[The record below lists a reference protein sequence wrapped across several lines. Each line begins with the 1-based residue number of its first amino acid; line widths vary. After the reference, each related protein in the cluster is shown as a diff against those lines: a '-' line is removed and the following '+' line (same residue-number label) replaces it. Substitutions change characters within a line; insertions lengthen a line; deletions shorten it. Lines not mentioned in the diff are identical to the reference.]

1 MFNEE
6 TGEVILHKVDEIME
20 KVAWY
25 ENEIYRFRQRQNE
38 LKQELRAMAQ
48 FSEGSKTARVQG
60 DIYVAKIEL
69 PSKINWDQKK
79 LKEIYDNYKLF
90 MVDKIIEIK
99 DYKVDMRSYKKII
112 NTSYDRDIFNA
123 MKNELMSAN
132 LGTIGSPRITIE
144 KVNHE

>member
-6 TGEVILHKVDEIME
+6 TGEVILPNVDEIME

-48 FSEGSKTARVQG
+48 FAGDSKTARIQG
-60 DIYVAKIEL
+60 EKYVAKIEL

-79 LKEIYDNYKLF
+79 LKEIYKNRFLVDNH
-90 MVDKIIEIK
+90 IITRSIN
-99 DYKVDMRSYKKII
+99 YKVDLVKYKKVI
-112 NTSYDRDIFNA
+112 NTNYSIEIDEHY
-123 MKNELMSAN
+123 KNDLIAAN
-132 LGTIGSPRITIE
+132 LGTLGAPRITIE
-144 KVNHE
+144 EVNHE